1 MSSSVSIAA
10 SDITREGV
18 SPVALGVTGSA
29 RGAGL
34 QVLRRWSRKLHQFLA
49 WLVIAPSVLI
59 FSTGVL
65 LLLRQNVAWIQP
77 PAVMGTQ
84 AGLPEVG
91 IDRAFEAA
99 RSVPEAGINSW
110 QDLSSIDIKP
120 AKGTLAFRAKNGYE
134 VQVDGVS
141 GAVVSAAP
149 RRTSFLIELHQ
160 GTYFHP
166 KAMTWWTLPVGL
178 GLLVLSASGL
188 FLLRRKRAG

>member
-1 MSSSVSIAA
+1 MSSFVSIVA
-10 SDITREGV
+10 SNRDTGPDASLGV
-18 SPVALGVTGSA
+18 SGPDFTRL
-29 RGAGL
+29 AGL
-34 QVLRRWSRKLHQFLA
+34 AGLRKLSRKLHQFLA
-49 WLVIAPSVLI
+49 WVVIAPSILI

-77 PAVMGTQ
+77 PAMMGTQ
-84 AGLPEVG
+84 AGLPVVG
-91 IDRAFEAA
+91 IERAFEVA
-99 RSVPEAGINSW
+99 RSVPEAGISSW
-110 QDLSSIDIKP
+110 QDLSSIDIRP

-134 VQVDGVS
+134 VQIDGLS

-178 GLLVLSASGL
+178 GLLSLSVSGL

>member
-1 MSSSVSIAA
+1 MPAA
-10 SDITREGV
+10 HWVAG
-18 SPVALGVTGSA
+18 SP

-34 QVLRRWSRKLHQFLA
+34 VALRRWSRKLHQFLA

-77 PAVMGTQ
+77 PALMGTQ

-91 IDRAFEAA
+91 IERAFEAA
-99 RSVPEAGINSW
+99 RSVPEAGITSW

-120 AKGTLAFRAKNGYE
+120 SKGTLAFRAKNGYE

-141 GAVVSAAP
+141 GVVLSAAP

-178 GLLVLSASGL
+178 GLLSLSVSGL
-188 FLLRRKRAG
+188 FLLRRKKAS

>member
-1 MSSSVSIAA
+1 M
-10 SDITREGV
+10 TREEDL
-18 SPVALGVTGSA
+18 PAAFGSA
-29 RGAGL
+29 GASRAEVL
-34 QVLRRWSRKLHQFLA
+34 VALRRWSRKLHQFMA

-84 AGLPEVG
+84 AGLPVIG
-91 IDRAFEAA
+91 MDRAFEVA
-99 RSVPEAGINSW
+99 RSVPEAGISSW

-120 AKGTLAFRAKNGYE
+120 AKGTLAFRARNGYE

-141 GAVVSAAP
+141 GVVLSAAP

-178 GLLVLSASGL
+178 GLLSLSVSGL
-188 FLLRRKRAG
+188 FMLRRKRAG